1 MQAAISEKPKAKP
14 VKKTAGKPAG
24 NASSAST
31 AALKETSSTLFKPGR
46 NCRQVEQATHASMLV
61 DCANYYRAVHE
72 AICKAKHSVFILGW
86 DIDSRIELLRG
97 EEAKKTKCP
106 NRLFDLIQ
114 WKARQQPEVMIYM
127 NRWDYSVFMATD
139 RENFSEFK
147 WKWKS
152 PQNVFFRFDDQL
164 PLGASHHQKIVV
176 VDDEIAFCGGMDIA
190 IGRWDHR
197 AHHTRNK
204 HRVDPIG
211 TLKTADTKK
220 FGPYHD
226 VQMIVSGPAARALAT
241 IARER
246 WLTASDEEAIPLRA
260 KEESAKKTP
269 AASKVPDSWPQGTH
283 VDFRNVDIGIALT
296 LPAFKD
302 QKQTRQIEKLYLDMI
317 ASAEHFIYMENQF
330 FSQEKIARALNKRL
344 KENPQLRVL
353 LLSCWEP
360 EGIMERKSMWYGR
373 VLFRDIVEAGGVA
386 DRIVLAYPICREK
399 GLQKPVRIHSKLMV
413 VDDKYLRVGSS
424 NINNR
429 SMALDSECDLVIEAS
444 DKATRAKIRSVRDDL
459 IREHTGREI
468 RDIEKIIDSGD
479 VQVFLR
485 ETPNSTQHLRRIN
498 DERYRHERFTAFAM
512 RFADPEKPILPPIVT
527 SRRRIRNKG
536 KNIGEESS
544 MPTRLIFALLL
555 IAAVALA
562 WKVTPLAEYA
572 SPEKIM
578 PMLEAVRNTPWA
590 IPAAIAIY
598 VIGTLVFF
606 PHVVMTGTIVI
617 LFPPVEAFCVAMAA
631 SLISGAISYYVGR
644 RLGAKTL
651 HALIGNFAGKIAKYA
666 NQGGVVGLT
675 LLRMLPIAPYT
686 VANLALGMMLVPFTT
701 YMIATFLGMLPGT
714 VVSAYLGH
722 SVVELWQHPD
732 GKNLAFLGAGLLA
745 WIGVIALSHY
755 LGKRWQHHTK
765 GKKA

>member
-1 MQAAISEKPKAKP
+1 MDELSMQTATLEKKQ
-14 VKKTAGKPAG
+14 AGKPAKKI
-24 NASSAST
+24 ADASAKSSAPS
-31 AALKETSSTLFKPGR
+31 AKPIPAGNLFEPGR
-46 NCRQVEQATHASMLV
+46 NCRQVDLATHASMLV
-61 DCANYYRAVHE
+61 DCANYYRALHE

-86 DIDSRIELLRG
+86 DIDSRIQLLRG
-97 EEAKKTKCP
+97 EEARKTKCP

-114 WKARQQPEVMIYM
+114 WKARQNPDVKIYL

-147 WKWKS
+147 WKWNS
-152 PQNVFFRFDDQL
+152 PENVFYRFDDQL

-176 VDDEIAFCGGMDIA
+176 VDDEIAFCGGMDVA

-197 AHHTRNK
+197 AHHTLNR
-204 HRVDPIG
+204 HRIDPLG
-211 TLKTADTKK
+211 TLKAKERKK

-226 VQMIVSGPAARALAT
+226 VQMIISGPAARGLAL

-246 WLTASDEEAIPLRA
+246 WQTASGEEAIPLRA
-260 KEESAKKTP
+260 EEKP
-269 AASKVPDSWPQGTH
+269 RQKVPDSWPESTH
-283 VDFRNVDIGIALT
+283 VDFRNVPIGIALT

-330 FSQEKIARALNKRL
+330 FSQLKIARALNKRL
-344 KENPQLRVL
+344 RENPKLRVL

-373 VLFRDIVEAGGVA
+373 VLFRDILEQGDVA
-386 DRIVLAYPICREK
+386 DRVVLAYPISREK
-399 GLQKPVRIHSKLMV
+399 GLQKAVRIHSKLMI
-413 VDDKYLRVGSS
+413 VDDRYLRVGSS

-429 SMALDSECDLVIEAS
+429 SMALDSECDLVLEGVDDAS
-444 DKATRAKIRSVRDDL
+444 RSKILAVRNDL
-459 IREHTGREI
+459 IREHTGREV
-468 RDIEKIIDSGD
+468 RDIEKFINTGD
-479 VQVFLR
+479 VQGFLH

-498 DERYRHERFTAFAM
+498 DEHYRHERFTAFAL
-512 RFADPEKPILPPIVT
+512 RFADPEKPILPPILT
-527 SRRRIRNKG
+527 SRKRIRNKG

-572 SPEKIM
+572 NPEKIM

-631 SLISGAISYYVGR
+631 SLISGAISYFIGR

-722 SVVELWQHPD
+722 SVVELWRHPD

-745 WIGVIALSHY
+745 WVGVIALSHY
-755 LGKRWQHHTK
+755 LGKRWQRHTK